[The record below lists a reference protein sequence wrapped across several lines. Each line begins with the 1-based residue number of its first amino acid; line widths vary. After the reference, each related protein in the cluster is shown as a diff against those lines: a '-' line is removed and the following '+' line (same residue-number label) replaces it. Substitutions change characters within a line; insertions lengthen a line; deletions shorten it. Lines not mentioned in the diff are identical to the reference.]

1 MEIDNDLRL
10 EIESLKHKIN
20 IEYNNI
26 RSYRKIIS
34 KSEEKIKVL
43 REKLYKKCPH
53 NFVPDRSYNNYD
65 RTPWIC
71 TICDES
77 N

>member
-1 MEIDNDLRL
+1 
-10 EIESLKHKIN
+10 
-20 IEYNNI
+20 
-26 RSYRKIIS
+26 RKIIS

-71 TICDES
+71 TICNES